1 MFRCVCSVCTVL
13 RYIGFKCTE
22 NCVSAFFPST
32 SSFQCL
38 CNFYTYFH
46 HSFSSWFFLRS
57 RHSGMTTV
65 CTCMHSIEMV
75 LESLCGFGVLLL
87 FVFFFSSAF
96 WCTFFPSEL
105 CMCIGCRTFH
115 HIVVIGGNLL
125 HKTENEKY
133 KMVRFVEA
141 GSEIC
146 NRVRIPHN
154 FFLRYFFLHFRFISL
169 FCFGFMC
176 VVSTEHSI
184 CMYLY
189 TLYVYFD
196 ILRVE
201 KIEEY
206 CELSLYLIIM
216 MMLMIWIWNGS
227 LFLFSCGEF
236 CRFFFVQWRNE

>member
-87 FVFFFSSAF
+87 FVFFFPAPSDVLFFLRNCVCVLVAARFITSSSSVVTYCTKPKMKNIKWLDLWRREVKFVTAWEF
-96 WCTFFPSEL
+96 RIIFFFVTFFFIFVLFHFFASVL
-105 CMCIGCRTFH
+105 CALWAQSTAFVCICTRCMCIS
-115 HIVVIGGNLL
+115 I
-125 HKTENEKY
+125 
-133 KMVRFVEA
+133 
-141 GSEIC
+141 
-146 NRVRIPHN
+146 
-154 FFLRYFFLHFRFISL
+154 FL
-169 FCFGFMC
+169 
-176 VVSTEHSI
+176 E
-184 CMYLY
+184 
-189 TLYVYFD
+189 
-196 ILRVE
+196 
-201 KIEEY
+201 
-206 CELSLYLIIM
+206 
-216 MMLMIWIWNGS
+216 
-227 LFLFSCGEF
+227 
-236 CRFFFVQWRNE
+236 